1 VAKVVLR
8 VKLVTEL
15 ATEESTEV
23 ELACFERDEQIGLAD
38 LGLSLAEAKQ
48 LTAAL
53 QAEMVPT
60 QVTAVGERRR
70 WCEACGAVLASKGH
84 YVATFRSLFGDV
96 PVPVRRLLAC
106 PLPGLRRDKKFRRA
120 RPRGGD
126 RGA

>member
-15 ATEESTEV
+15 PAGEPTEV
-23 ELACFERDEQIGLAD
+23 ELACFERDEHIGLAD

-53 QAEMVPT
+53 QAEMVPM
-60 QVTAVGERRR
+60 QVTAFGERRR

-84 YVATFRSLFGDV
+84 YRATRAIQRSQLSFH
-96 PVPVRRLLAC
+96 
-106 PLPGLRRDKKFRRA
+106 LRRASSPARA
-120 RPRGGD
+120 
-126 RGA
+126 AAYLS